1 MKRRGKAS
9 TQQTRIE
16 RLYKGQSWPLDLDS
30 VNEKFFEEAV
40 IYSITTYHEFL
51 VTLAQYLK
59 RFFKEK
65 YSFR

>member
-1 MKRRGKAS
+1 MG
-9 TQQTRIE
+9 
-16 RLYKGQSWPLDLDS
+16 DS